1 MIISYC
7 LSIASIYAA
16 AYDDILFNEKTG
28 TVFVILVSRHR
39 LHTQVIL
46 LVMLILE
53 MQNQIMQ
60 PLKNLLILL
69 HMLFC
74 FYFIILLTHLN
85 LV

>member
-1 MIISYC
+1 MIIRYC

-16 AYDDILFNEKTG
+16 AYDDIPFTEKTG
-28 TVFVILVSRHR
+28 TVFVILPSRRR
-39 LHTQVIL
+39 LHTQVIS
-46 LVMLILE
+46 LVMLIFE
-53 MQNQIMQ
+53 MQNQIIQ

-69 HMLFC
+69 HMFFC